1 MNGQPMKR
9 HEWWRMQYRKR
20 RYMEYLDDAGLAV
33 RFHDVMKNSLT
44 LTEKGQIGLLSEP
57 ITWLELFTHVLEEY
71 GLRGGIPPGVMKDFG
86 PPTPTFPG
94 APRGMPAF
102 ERVATLKT
110 PYLVKYGQAPHI
122 KAMFERGLI
131 RVSPASSYDDPS
143 LDPAR
148 RDNELAVVYEVHPR
162 EAELRVQK
170 PDGTPGEKIDLI
182 GNLRLDYSFPK
193 GYDYYVFCMSSGV
206 DLRLFGDFTSDACLL
221 MLDPEQFSERMIK
234 AFEKATKG
242 WTGIGLPV
250 TYVDPLN
257 PPRGKPDPAFVKHFR
272 YWYQKE
278 HRLVWIPKIG
288 TPLTKLAPITLE
300 VGPLHDI
307 AELLLV

>member
-1 MNGQPMKR
+1 MRG
-9 HEWWRMQYRKR
+9 HERWRMEYRKR
-20 RYMEYLDDAGLAV
+20 RYMEHLNDADLAL
-33 RFHDVMKNSLT
+33 RLRDVMKNSLT
-44 LTEKGQIGLLSEP
+44 LTKNGQIGLLNEP
-57 ITWLELFTHVLEEY
+57 LTWLELFTHVHEEY
-71 GLRGGIPPGVMKDFG
+71 GLRGGVPPGVMNDFT
-86 PPTPTFPG
+86 PPTPTHPG
-94 APRGMPAF
+94 VPPGMAAF
-102 ERVATLKT
+102 ERASTLT
-110 PYLVKYGQAPHI
+110 SPYLVKYGQAAHI
-122 KAMFERGLI
+122 KAMYERGVI

-148 RDNELAVVYEVHPR
+148 RDNELSVVYEVHPK

-170 PDGTPGEKIDLI
+170 PDGTPGEEIDLV
-182 GNLRLDYSFPK
+182 GNLRLEYSFPE

-206 DLRLFGDFTSDACLL
+206 DLRLFGDFQSDACLL
-221 MLDPEQFSERMIK
+221 ILDPEQFFERLMK
-234 AFEKATKG
+234 AFEVAIKG

-250 TYVDPLN
+250 RYVDPLN
-257 PPRGKPDPAFVKHFR
+257 PPRGNPDPALVKHFR

-307 AELLLV
+307 AELLLA